1 MPVKLR
7 TTDANF
13 SSQFLALL
21 YQKRDADADVS
32 VVAATILSQVQDRGD
47 DAVIEYTNQFDRLTL
62 QSADNLRIT
71 KSEIAKAVAACEA
84 ETLEALNLA
93 AGRIKAFHKLQLP
106 DDHFFTDSDGV
117 ELGYRWTPIENV
129 GLYVP
134 GGLATYPSS
143 VLMNAIPAIVAGAS
157 RLVMV
162 VPTPDGIINPLVLAA
177 ADLVGIDEIY
187 RIGGAQ
193 AIGAL
198 AYGTETISAVD
209 KIVGPGNAYVA
220 SAKRHVFGT
229 VGIDMIAG
237 PSEILVVADNQN
249 DPAWIAADL
258 LSQAEHDPVAQSIL
272 ITDDEAF
279 AAEVEKAISHHLTTL
294 QRADIA
300 SASWN
305 TYGAT
310 ILVDDLS
317 EAPALVDQLAPEHLE
332 LCVDDAK
339 ADALA
344 DKIRHAGAIFL
355 GRYTPEAIGDYV
367 AGPNHVLPTSRTA
380 RFSSGLSTLD
390 FVKRTSLLRLNAESL
405 GKIGPAAIKLA
416 KAEGLG
422 AHALSVGIRLNIPD

>member
-1 MPVKLR
+1 MPVKLK
-7 TTDANF
+7 TADTDF
-13 SSQFLALL
+13 SSQFSALL
-21 YQKRDADADVS
+21 NQTREADADVS
-32 VVAATILSQVQDRGD
+32 AVTAAILSQVQDRGD
-47 DAVIEYTNQFDRLTL
+47 AAVIEYTNKFDRLML
-62 QSADNLRIT
+62 QDASNLRIT
-71 KSEIAKAVAACEA
+71 KSEIASAIGECDA
-84 ETLEALNLA
+84 ETLNALNLA
-93 AGRIKAFHKLQLP
+93 ATRIEAYHKVQIP
-106 DDHFFTDSDGV
+106 DDYSFTDPDGV
-117 ELGYRWTPIENV
+117 ELGYRWTPIENI

-143 VLMNAIPAIVAGAS
+143 VLMNAIPARVAGAS

-177 ADLVGIDEIY
+177 ADLVGVDEIY

-198 AYGTETISAVD
+198 AYGTQTIPAVD

-272 ITDDEAF
+272 ITDDELF
-279 AAEVEKAISHHLTTL
+279 ATEVEKAISRHLTTL
-294 QRADIA
+294 VRADIA

-305 TYGAT
+305 KHGAI
-310 ILVDDLS
+310 ILVGDLS
-317 EAPALVDQLAPEHLE
+317 EAPSLVDQLAPEHLE
-332 LCVDDAK
+332 LCVDDA
-339 ADALA
+339 DDLA
-344 DKIRHAGAIFL
+344 NQIRHAGAIFL

-390 FVKRTSLLRLNAESL
+390 FLKRTSLLRLDAESL
-405 GKIGPAAIKLA
+405 GKIGPAAVKLA

>member
-1 MPVKLR
+1 MPVKLK
-7 TTDANF
+7 TADTDF
-13 SSQFLALL
+13 SSQFSALL
-21 YQKRDADADVS
+21 NQKREADADVS
-32 VVAATILSQVQDRGD
+32 AVTAAILSQVQDRGD
-47 DAVIEYTNQFDRLTL
+47 DAVIEYTNRFDRLML
-62 QSADNLRIT
+62 QDASNLRIT
-71 KSEIAKAVAACEA
+71 KSEIATAVGECDG

-93 AGRIKAFHKLQLP
+93 ATRIEAYHKLQIP
-106 DDHFFTDSDGV
+106 DDHSFTDSDGV
-117 ELGYRWTPIENV
+117 ELGYRWTPVENV

-143 VLMNAIPAIVAGAS
+143 VLMNAIPARVAGAS

-162 VPTPDGIINPLVLAA
+162 VPTPDGIVNPLVLAA
-177 ADLVGIDEIY
+177 ADLVGVDEIY

-198 AYGTETISAVD
+198 AYGTQTIPAVD

-272 ITDDEAF
+272 ITDDELF
-279 AAEVEKAISHHLTTL
+279 ATEVEKSISLHLTTL

-305 TYGAT
+305 NFGAI

-317 EAPALVDQLAPEHLE
+317 EAPSLVDQLAPEHLE
-332 LCVDDAK
+332 LCVDDA
-339 ADALA
+339 DALA
-344 DKIRHAGAIFL
+344 NQIRHAGAIFL

-390 FVKRTSLLRLNAESL
+390 FVKRTSLLRLDAESL
-405 GKIGPAAIKLA
+405 GKIGPAAVKLA

>member
-1 MPVKLR
+1 MPVKLK
-7 TTDANF
+7 TADTDF
-13 SSQFLALL
+13 SSQFSALL
-21 YQKRDADADVS
+21 NQKREADADVS
-32 VVAATILSQVQDRGD
+32 AVTAAILSQVQDRGD
-47 DAVIEYTNQFDRLTL
+47 DAVIEYTNKFDRLML
-62 QSADNLRIT
+62 QDASNLRIT
-71 KSEIAKAVAACEA
+71 KSEIATAVGECDG

-93 AGRIKAFHKLQLP
+93 ATRIEAYHKLQIP
-106 DDHFFTDSDGV
+106 DDHSFTDSDGV
-117 ELGYRWTPIENV
+117 ELGYRWTPVENV

-143 VLMNAIPAIVAGAS
+143 VLMNAIPARVAGAS
-157 RLVMV
+157 RLMMV
-162 VPTPDGIINPLVLAA
+162 VPTPDGIVNPLVLAA
-177 ADLVGIDEIY
+177 ADLVGVDEIY

-198 AYGTETISAVD
+198 AYGTQTIPAVD

-272 ITDDEAF
+272 ITDDELF
-279 AAEVEKAISHHLTTL
+279 ATEVEKSISLHLTTL

-305 TYGAT
+305 NFGAI

-317 EAPALVDQLAPEHLE
+317 EAPSLVDQLAPEHLE
-332 LCVDDAK
+332 LCVDDA
-339 ADALA
+339 DALA
-344 DKIRHAGAIFL
+344 NQIRHAGAIFL

-390 FVKRTSLLRLNAESL
+390 FVKRTSLLRLDAESL
-405 GKIGPAAIKLA
+405 GKIGPAAVKLA